1 MDVAEGVIEAATRG
15 VGGADHPRTQA
26 AAREYSCVRT
36 EA

>member
-15 VGGADHPRTQA
+15 VRGTDHPGTQA
-26 AAREYSCVRT
+26 AAREYSRVGT